1 MKYIFYQIEHQLY
14 FWSNDILFWGCLS
27 RKLVVILIFIFVEEN
42 KFIKSLIVL
51 FRLFFIHNCLVFL
64 SFTGITTSQT
74 FVSFGQSFSFV
85 YKTFSNC
92 KKKFVKWQHNV
103 CKQTADDVRIVN
115 KPVTSC
121 SATHF
126 PIVTL
131 CLLTHFATAT
141 SFSRRHGPGPTKHS
155 FVHSSATKK
164 NNN

>member
-1 MKYIFYQIEHQLY
+1 MIIEIFFGFLAKIEVPIEINYGILGFLLYVSLIFIVFEWAIIKIQRVVPFISCSTTYIKRGKVSRATTIGLLKYNFYQIEHQLY

-42 KFIKSLIVL
+42 RFIKSLIVL

-92 KKKFVKWQHNV
+92 KK
-103 CKQTADDVRIVN
+103 
-115 KPVTSC
+115 
-121 SATHF
+121 
-126 PIVTL
+126 
-131 CLLTHFATAT
+131 
-141 SFSRRHGPGPTKHS
+141 
-155 FVHSSATKK
+155 
-164 NNN
+164 